1 MTLKV
6 VIKQQK
12 DIEERKLTDVK
23 FYTIDKQHVDIVY
36 NDSRNH
42 RFKLGTVLEILELP
56 WFQKSKYKI

>member
-56 WFQKSKYKI
+56 